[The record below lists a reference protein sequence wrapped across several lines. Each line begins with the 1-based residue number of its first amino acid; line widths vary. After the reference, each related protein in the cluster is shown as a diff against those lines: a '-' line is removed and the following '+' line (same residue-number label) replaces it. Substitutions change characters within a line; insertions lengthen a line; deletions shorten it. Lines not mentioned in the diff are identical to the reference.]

1 MGVIISSKNQEKR
14 FEGKEIIN
22 IGTNKNCDFY
32 LDLGFDLLL
41 TLNYNATEN
50 KCILVNNFGSKD
62 VLFKGQPIGAK
73 AVIGSMCKLMIPRGD
88 DFITIKLAA
97 SEPSQ
102 TAQVQMIASTVQHQP
117 QPMPQMQ
124 AQIPPQTPPVHH
136 APPQKTMAMIQD
148 EDFTESDIRGIYG
161 NAANAEIKVKLDKR
175 KSDLDS
181 QRVSILKEIGFFIED
196 LKKKLDINS
205 KSSNMANAGLVVIP
219 FLSVGLLADG
229 FKAIINTQSKASFIP
244 DAVKMLLI
252 FAVIVILLAITLRQG
267 MFLYFQNKITKQ
279 PSRNAKMFE
288 NVTIIGSLIGFIVL
302 YIVMIGLY
310 MRPSIGL
317 SFQFCVLGGVL
328 VGIVMIDAMLCG
340 YLKHSRE
347 ESEIQLDKYESREDF
362 QNVMQQYQQWINL
375 YINNFSLTK
384 VKNIKEKMFNTQIKS
399 AGETVLGV
407 LTAPFLA
414 YGVSN
419 TLAMCFPDAAGWIRV
434 SGFRY
439 SPIFLTLA
447 TFLIVF
453 AFFAFT
459 NSFFCTRKA
468 KASEVIKKDGFS
480 NYMHHGVDIY
490 GNEGLK
496 KLQGERTR
504 SFIIAATIIF
514 IEFSMNI
521 SYFVTEIGGDFKGL
535 FLSTIAALVPTALLI
550 AETYMLSETQF
561 HIFAQE
567 ELISKIDRDYE

>member
-1 MGVIISSKNQEKR
+1 MGVIVSSKNQEKR

-22 IGTNKNCDFY
+22 IGSNKNCDFY
-32 LDLGFDLLL
+32 LELGFDLLL
-41 TLNYNATEN
+41 TLNYNAAEN

-88 DFITIKLAA
+88 DFITIKLVA

-102 TAQVQMIASTVQHQP
+102 APQAQVAASTVQQP
-117 QPMPQMQ
+117 QPMPQVQ
-124 AQIPPQTPPVHH
+124 AQIPPQAPPPVRH
-136 APPQKTMAMIQD
+136 AAPQKTMSMIQD
-148 EDFTESDIRGIYG
+148 EDFTESDIKGIYG
-161 NAANAEIKVKLDKR
+161 NAANAEVKVKLDKR
-175 KSDLDS
+175 KSDLDI

-205 KSSNMANAGLVVIP
+205 KSSNIANAGLVVVP
-219 FLSVGLLADG
+219 FLSVALLADG
-229 FKAIINTQSKASFIP
+229 FKIIVQSQAKTSFIP
-244 DAVKMLLI
+244 ESVKMLLI
-252 FAVIVILLAITLRQG
+252 FAIVVMLLAITLKQG
-267 MFLYFQNKITKQ
+267 MFLYFQNKTLKQ
-279 PSRNAKMFE
+279 LPRNAKMFE
-288 NVTIIGSLIGFIVL
+288 NATLGGSLIGFIL
-302 YIVMIGLY
+302 IYIVMSSLY

-317 SFQFCVLGGVL
+317 PFQSCLLGAVA
-328 VGIVMIDAMLCG
+328 VGIVMIDAMFCG

-362 QNVMQQYQQWINL
+362 QNIMQQYQQWINL
-375 YINNFSLTK
+375 YINNFSKTK
-384 VKNIKEKMFNTQIKS
+384 VKNIKEKMFSTQIKS
-399 AGETVLGV
+399 AGETVLGI

-480 NYMHHGVDIY
+480 NYLHHGVDIY
-490 GNEGLK
+490 GNEGIK
-496 KLQGERTR
+496 KLQGERMR
-504 SFIIAATIIF
+504 SFVIGATIIF

-567 ELISKIDRDYE
+567 ELIAKIDRDYE